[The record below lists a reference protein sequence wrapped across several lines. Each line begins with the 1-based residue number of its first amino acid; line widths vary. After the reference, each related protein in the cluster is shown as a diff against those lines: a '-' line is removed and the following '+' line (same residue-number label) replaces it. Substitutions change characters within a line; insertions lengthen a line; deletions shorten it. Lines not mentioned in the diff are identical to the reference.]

1 MPPTL
6 QAALIPLIT
15 IALTSLAIKLKID
28 AKAYSDNILVIA
40 TALAALVVAGIGWV
54 KNFMDAKKIVRAEN
68 LIRGITSK
76 NGPVAPV
83 TTIIN
88 DPSKPD
94 PPVVIQD
101 DIKPPGTP

>member
-54 KNFMDAKKIVRAEN
+54 KNFMDAKKILRAEK
-68 LIRGITSK
+68 IVPGITSIPK
-76 NGPVAPV
+76 GSETSARIV
-83 TTIIN
+83 IN
-88 DPSKPD
+88 DPTTPD
-94 PPVVIQD
+94 PPKVIEKD
-101 DIKPPGTP
+101 TTHTP